1 MDDKIKEIFDLQD
14 KGLSRSDIA
23 NKLDYKLVSSLD
35 RFMRKKGFQLVKG
48 KYVQINFPK
57 SNCINTDLNSYFKN
71 INLNS
76 INFKE
81 LDSKIDEKILK
92 EYERINVNFSLDEKK
107 ILAFILLNYIFYNDK
122 ENANKEN
129 DEKKLNLVKNV
140 RTFFEAAFKTDISA
154 LKDFLIRM
162 DIPYNLS
169 AFDTYNSVRSFVRQD
184 KNINDYLYSLSV
196 DELEE
201 LRRELSYINSFTKNF
216 QKALRTTDD

>member
-1 MDDKIKEIFDLQD
+1 M
-14 KGLSRSDIA
+14 
-23 NKLDYKLVSSLD
+23 
-35 RFMRKKGFQLVKG
+35 
-48 KYVQINFPK
+48 
-57 SNCINTDLNSYFKN
+57 
-71 INLNS
+71 
-76 INFKE
+76 
-81 LDSKIDEKILK
+81 
-92 EYERINVNFSLDEKK
+92 
-107 ILAFILLNYIFYNDK
+107 
-122 ENANKEN
+122 
-129 DEKKLNLVKNV
+129 VKNV